1 MHNVNP
7 TKKPTLFMSE
17 RVKSLGYLARTGKR
31 CGLAFIG
38 GLPIAV
44 LFAGGVALC
53 FGEKD
58 LPGDDWIIRSSFIV
72 AWAGAM
78 AWMVL
83 AADARQAFRR
93 ACRLFMAAAIL
104 LPVAAVV
111 FAITEPDS
119 GNPIFPK
126 SFIVA
131 FFFVVGGFL
140 AAIGWLLARYVPRL
154 GDVKFGVVVGALALL
169 ILVVAVGFAYPFLL
183 AIWQLRY

>member
-31 CGLAFIG
+31 YGLAFIG

-58 LPGDDWIIRSSFIV
+58 LPGDDWIILASFIV

-78 AWMVL
+78 AWMAL

-93 ACRLFMAAAIL
+93 ACRPFMAAAIL

-119 GNPIFPK
+119 GNPIFPN
-126 SFIVA
+126 SFIIA
-131 FFFVVGGFL
+131 FFFVFGGVL

-154 GDVKFGVVVGALALL
+154 GDLKFGVVVGALALW
-169 ILVVAVGFAYPFLL
+169 ISAIAVGFLYLILL
-183 AIWQLRY
+183 ETWLS